1 MNPRVL
7 SFALPRGNAPRLV
20 FATAGVSA
28 ATLLCNLAL
37 FWREIVS
44 AEAFGVGAAL
54 DGFIIASLLP
64 VFVSGLL
71 AGALAPA
78 LVPALAA
85 ERSAHGADAARAMLT
100 ALHLRLVLGAA
111 LLVLV
116 MWIFAEGLLWPLCRG
131 LAPEQRAGVIELFR
145 LLSLL
150 IVVQASSAIWKAA
163 LNLAGRMVLPALT
176 PALAPLASVAL
187 LSGAPFARGVE
198 MLAWGM
204 LAGAVLEWG
213 LLATAGRATHAWSP
227 RAFFGRILPGV
238 LSSYAMLLAAAAT
251 TTSAWLVDNAMASS
265 LPAGSVAA
273 LGFGGKVVS
282 FGIGVIGI
290 GVSTAVLPVAAALAG
305 RGQWGELHRLALRF
319 GGLLLMAGIPAA
331 CAIVAWSTELTTLLY
346 QRGEFDGEATALVAS
361 VQSALAAQ
369 LPFHVLGILCV
380 RLLSAL
386 QMNRQVLGI
395 ALAGT
400 ALNIGLN
407 LALMPILGVVGIA
420 AATSAM
426 FATTCMLSAWA
437 VMSALR
443 RRMQA
448 DAGARCT

>member
-1 MNPRVL
+1 VNPRAL
-7 SFALPRGNAPRLV
+7 SFALPRGAAPRLIV
-20 FATAGVSA
+20 ASAGVSG

-37 FWREIVS
+37 FWREIVA

-54 DGFIIASLLP
+54 DGFILASLLP

-85 ERSAHGADAARAMLT
+85 ERLARGADATRVMVT
-100 ALHLRLVLGAA
+100 AFHLRLVLGAA
-111 LLVLV
+111 VLVLL
-116 MWIFAEGLLWPLCRG
+116 MWVFAEGLLWPLCRG
-131 LAPEQRAGVIELFR
+131 LAPDQQSAVIGLFR

-150 IVVQASSAIWKAA
+150 IVIQASSAVWKAA
-163 LNLAGRMVLPALT
+163 LNLQGRMVLPALT
-176 PALAPLASVAL
+176 PALAPLAGVAL
-187 LSGAPFARGVE
+187 LVGLPFGRGVE
-198 MLAWGM
+198 LLAWGM
-204 LAGAVLEWG
+204 LAGAILEWS
-213 LLATAGRATHAWSP
+213 LLALAARATHAWSP
-227 RAFFGRILPGV
+227 RALFGRTLPGV
-238 LSSYAMLLAAAAT
+238 LSSYATLLAAAAT
-251 TTSAWLVDNAMASS
+251 TTSAWLVDNAMAAS

-282 FGIGVIGI
+282 FGIGIIGI
-290 GVSTAVLPVAAALAG
+290 GVSTAVLPVAVDLAG
-305 RGQWGELHRLALRF
+305 RRQWGELHRLAMRF
-319 GGLLLMAGIPAA
+319 GGLLLITGVPVS
-331 CAIVAWSTELTTLLY
+331 CAIVAWSADLTALLY
-346 QRGEFDGEATALVAS
+346 QRGEFDADATALVAS

-369 LPFHVLGILCV
+369 VPFHVLGILCV

-407 LALMPILGVVGIA
+407 LALMPLLGVVGIA
-420 AATSAM
+420 TATSAM
-426 FATTCMLSAWA
+426 FATTCVLSAWA
-437 VMSALR
+437 VMSVLR

-448 DAGARCT
+448 DAGACCT

>member
-1 MNPRVL
+1 MNPRAL
-7 SFALPRGNAPRLV
+7 SFALPRGAAPRLIV
-20 FATAGVSA
+20 ASAGVSG

-54 DGFIIASLLP
+54 DSFIIASLLP

-85 ERSAHGADAARAMLT
+85 ARLARGADAARETLT
-100 ALHLRLVLGAA
+100 GLHLRLALGAG
-111 LLVLV
+111 LLVLL
-116 MWIFAEGLLWPLCRG
+116 MWSFGKGLLWPLCHG
-131 LAPEQRAGVIELFR
+131 LAPDQQSAVIGLFR

-150 IVVQASSAIWKAA
+150 IVIQASSAVWKAA
-163 LNLAGRMVLPALT
+163 LNLQGRIVLPALT

-187 LSGAPFARGVE
+187 LVGIPFDRGVE
-198 MLAWGM
+198 LLAWGM
-204 LAGAVLEWG
+204 LAGASLEWS
-213 LLATAGRATHAWSP
+213 LLALAARTTHAWSP
-227 RAFFGRILPGV
+227 RALFGRMLPGV
-238 LSSYAMLLAAAAT
+238 LPSYAMLLAAAAT
-251 TTSAWLVDNAMASS
+251 TTSAWLVDNAMAAS

-273 LGFGGKVVS
+273 LGFGSKAVS
-282 FGIGVIGI
+282 FGIGIIGI
-290 GVSTAVLPVAAALAG
+290 GVSTAVLPVAVDLVG
-305 RGQWGELHRLALRF
+305 RRQWAELQGLALRF
-319 GGLLLMAGIPAA
+319 GGLLLMAGVPVSF
-331 CAIVAWSTELTTLLY
+331 AIVAWSPELTALLY
-346 QRGEFDGEATALVAS
+346 QRGEFDAEATALVAT
-361 VQSALAAQ
+361 VQSALAVQ

-395 ALAGT
+395 ALGGT
-400 ALNIGLN
+400 GLNIGLN
-407 LALMPILGVVGIA
+407 LALMPSLGVVGIA

-426 FATTCMLSAWA
+426 FATTCILSAWA

-443 RRMQA
+443 RQIRI
-448 DAGARCT
+448 DAGACCT